1 MSAPSPNR
9 RRADRYMTDAGVDAL
24 VTWAPVSVR
33 YLTGY
38 WCWIAPLLKER
49 MVLPGGGAAPA
60 MRNIAV
66 LPSGGDPILI
76 VDALWVPN
84 TIAAAVADVRFAG
97 AADIGGAEPTASLP
111 VERRRVL
118 DRLAA
123 GRREP
128 DPFALLAEALR
139 EQGLDGS
146 RIGVEL
152 EGAEA
157 GEAEGL
163 RARLPRAELLDCTDL
178 LRLVRAVK
186 TASEVDQLARAA
198 QVAED
203 GAVRALQGA
212 VAGTRTSDVAQ
223 RFRELVAAPGAD
235 FDHFAFGPSGL
246 GILTEGGVE
255 LGDGDAMY
263 ADFGCVLDGWFSDSG
278 TTLCVGEPTPA
289 ATRDHE
295 VMRDCVDSGAA
306 MLRPGQT
313 CSAVQAAMADALAA
327 EGIGDCYPHGH
338 GVGLEVR
345 DHPLIMPASGLAIR
359 DDCIEVAS
367 DLPLEEGMVV
377 NLEAPLFTPGVR
389 SAHCER
395 TFVLT
400 AEGCRPLVA
409 QDRHSPVVAGD
420 SAAR

>member
-1 MSAPSPNR
+1 MA
-9 RRADRYMTDAGVDAL
+9 DAGVDAL
-24 VTWAPVSVR
+24 VSWAPVSVR

-49 MVLPGGGAAPA
+49 MVLPGGGASAA

-66 LPSGGDPILI
+66 LPRGSDPILI
-76 VDALWVPN
+76 GDALWAPN
-84 TIAAAVADVRFAG
+84 TIGDAVSDIRFAG
-97 AADIGGAEPTASLP
+97 APDVGVAEGGSSLP
-111 VERRRVL
+111 AERRRVL
-118 DRLAA
+118 DQLAS
-123 GRREP
+123 GPREQ
-128 DPFALLAEALR
+128 DPLALLDDVLR
-139 EQGLDGS
+139 ERGLDGS
-146 RIGVEL
+146 RLGVEL
-152 EGAEA
+152 EGLES

-163 RARLPRAELLDCTDL
+163 RARLPGADLLDCTNL

-186 TASEVDQLARAA
+186 TDSEIDRLARSA

-203 GAVRALQGA
+203 CAIQALEGA
-212 VAGTRTSDVAQ
+212 VAGTPTSGVA
-223 RFRELVAAPGAD
+223 RHFRELLAARDAD

-246 GILTEGGVE
+246 GILTEGAVE
-255 LGDGDAMY
+255 LRDGETMY
-263 ADFGCVLDGWFSDSG
+263 ADFGCVLEGWFADSG

-289 ATRDHE
+289 AARDHAA
-295 VMRDCVDSGAA
+295 VRDCIDAGAD

-313 CSAVQAAMADALAA
+313 CSAVQAAMAGTLAA
-327 EGIGDCYPHGH
+327 AGIAGSYPHGH

-367 DLPLEEGMVV
+367 DLPLEQGMVV

-395 TFVLT
+395 SFVLT
-400 AEGCRPLVA
+400 SDGCRPLVA
-409 QDRHSPVVAGD
+409 QDRDSPVLAGGP
-420 SAAR
+420 AAA

>member
-1 MSAPSPNR
+1 MA
-9 RRADRYMTDAGVDAL
+9 DAGVDAL
-24 VTWAPVSVR
+24 VSWAPVSVR

-49 MVLPGGGAAPA
+49 MVAPGGGASPA

-66 LPSGGDPILI
+66 LPRGGDPVLI
-76 VDALWVPN
+76 VDALWAPN
-84 TIAAAVADVRFAG
+84 TIGDAFPDVRFAG
-97 AADIGGAEPTASLP
+97 AADVGVAEPASSLP
-111 VERRRVL
+111 AERRRVL
-118 DRLAA
+118 DQLAG

-139 EQGLDGS
+139 ERGLDGS
-146 RIGVEL
+146 RIGVEF
-152 EGAEA
+152 EGLAS
-157 GEAEGL
+157 GEADGL
-163 RARLPRAELLDCTDL
+163 RARLPRAELLDCTNL

-186 TASEVDQLARAA
+186 TDSEIDRLARSA

-203 GAVRALQGA
+203 AAIRALEGA
-212 VAGTRTSDVAQ
+212 VAGTRTSGVA
-223 RFRELVAAPGAD
+223 RHFRELLAARDAD
-235 FDHFAFGPSGL
+235 VDHFAFGPSGL
-246 GILTEGGVE
+246 GILNEGAVE
-255 LGDGDAMY
+255 LCDGDTMY
-263 ADFGCVLDGWFSDSG
+263 ADFGCVLEGWFSDSG

-289 ATRDHE
+289 AVRDHA
-295 VMRDCVDSGAA
+295 VVRDCIDAGAA

-313 CSAVQAAMADALAA
+313 CSAVQAAMAGTLAA
-327 EGIGDCYPHGH
+327 AGITGSYPHGH

-367 DLPLEEGMVV
+367 DLPLEQGMVV

-400 AEGCRPLVA
+400 SDGCRPLVE
-409 QDRHSPVVAGD
+409 QDRGSPVLAGEPVA
-420 SAAR
+420 R